1 MTKTLNQNTFTGE
14 FSYSLDS
21 KGRLNIPAK
30 FRNVLSKKN
39 KDSFGLELICGG
51 REEPL
56 KMLIQH
62 AEIFYYNNNN
72 T

>member
-1 MTKTLNQNTFTGE
+1 MTLNQNTFTGE

-39 KDSFGLELICGG
+39 KNSFSIKKGV
-51 REEPL
+51 
-56 KMLIQH
+56 M
-62 AEIFYYNNNN
+62 A
-72 T
+72 